1 MREEVPS
8 RWRPGA
14 GRLGRLLLG
23 LVLFGI
29 GEGLLVAS
37 ALGNSPWTVLAQ
49 GVAVHTGI
57 AVGTATIA
65 ISFVVLLAWVP
76 LRQRPG
82 LGTILNAIVIGL
94 AIDATLALV
103 PGHGWDA
110 AERVGAMALAI
121 AVVALG
127 SGLYLTAMLGPGPRD
142 GLMTGLH
149 RASGVRIGA
158 VRTAL
163 EVSVVVAGA
172 LLGGRAGVG
181 TLAFALAI
189 GPLVA
194 LMLGAFAIRP
204 LHEL

>member
-1 MREEVPS
+1 MREEAPS

-29 GEGLLVAS
+29 GEGLLVAA

-49 GVAVHTGI
+49 GVAEHAGI

-103 PGHGWDA
+103 PGDGWTL
-110 AERVGAMALAI
+110 AERTGAMAVAMVI
-121 AVVALG
+121 VALG

-149 RASGVRIGA
+149 RASGIRIGA
-158 VRTAL
+158 VRTAI
-163 EVSVVVAGA
+163 EVSVVVAGV
-172 LLGGRAGVG
+172 LLGGTAGIG
-181 TLAFALAI
+181 TLAFALGI

-194 LMLGAFAIRP
+194 LMLGALATRP
-204 LHEL
+204 LTEL